1 MIGIT
6 SALTPIHTMNGC
18 MAQRTGMSTTPAV
31 QPTTMPRRR
40 ERRTAA
46 ASPRPLAW
54 ATSGVTALCRPSRK
68 RKTGKKIDEPTATA
82 ARSTLA

>member
-6 SALTPIHTMNGC
+6 SALTPIHTMNGR
-18 MAQRTGMSTTPAV
+18 MDQSSGMSSTPAV
-31 QPTTMPRRR
+31 KPMVTPRRM

-54 ATSGVTALCRPSRK
+54 ATKGVTALCRPSRK
-68 RKTGKKIDEPTATA
+68 RKTGKNSDEPTATA
-82 ARSTLA
+82 ARSMLA